1 MLFRISKLTK
11 FVLALVLMIINSR
24 ALSRYQSTVVF
35 RPLETQ
41 GNLAGIVF
49 IYFLWKKKQFPKQSS
64 DFH

>member
-1 MLFRISKLTK
+1 
-11 FVLALVLMIINSR
+11 MIINSR
-24 ALSRYQSTVVF
+24 AFSRYQSTVVF

-64 DFH
+64 DFY

>member
-24 ALSRYQSTVVF
+24 AFSRYQSTVVF

-41 GNLAGIVF
+41 GNQAGIL
-49 IYFLWKKKQFPKQSS
+49 YLLPMEEETTPKAV
-64 DFH
+64 

>member
-11 FVLALVLMIINSR
+11 FVLALVLMIIISR
-24 ALSRYQSTVVF
+24 ALSRYQSTDVF

-41 GNLAGIVF
+41 GNLAGVVF
-49 IYFLWKKKQFPKQSS
+49 IYFLWKKKQFPKWFS